1 MDMHYSPLRYPGGK
15 NKLATFIAKICVDNN
30 VKGHYIEPYAGG
42 ASVALFLL
50 IEGYVKRITIND
62 KDRSIYAL
70 WYSIL
75 HHTEKL
81 CRRIEDCDVSVNT
94 WKEQKV
100 IQHKKHKVNLLDL
113 GFSTLFLNRT
123 NRSGILTGGIIGGM
137 DQTGDYPIDCRFNK
151 SDLISRIRLIA
162 SRKNRIKIYNKDA
175 AELIGAIQSR
185 HQPKGTIIYFDPPY
199 YDKGGSLYMNHY
211 KQQDHL
217 EVSNIIK
224 GIGNIYWIVSYD
236 NVPEIKELYKEFY
249 KKEYSFKH
257 TAYEAREGKE
267 ILFFSPNLALPD
279 IPNWDPMNFKLRRRN
294 QGNIIFYKH
303 PVINNPELF
312 NQI

>member
-1 MDMHYSPLRYPGGK
+1 MHYSPLRYPGGK

-50 IEGYVKRITIND
+50 LEGYVKRITIND

-81 CRRIEDCDVSVNT
+81 CALIEQCEVSIDT
-94 WKEQKV
+94 WKKQRA
-100 IQHKKHKVNLLDL
+100 IQHKKDKVDLLHL

-123 NRSGILTGGIIGGM
+123 NRSGILTGGIIGGV
-137 DQTGDYPIDCRFNK
+137 DQNGNYKIDCSFNK
-151 SDLISRIRLIA
+151 ADLISRIKLIA
-162 SRKNRIKIYNKDA
+162 SNKDKIKIYNKDA
-175 AELIGAIQSR
+175 IELIESIRSK

-199 YDKGGSLYMNHY
+199 YDKGSSLYMNHY

-224 GIGNIYWIVSYD
+224 RIDNIYWIVSYD
-236 NVPEIKELYKEFY
+236 NVPEIKKLYDEFY

-267 ILFFSPNLALPD
+267 ILFFSPNLTLPD
-279 IPNWDPMNFKLRRRN
+279 IPDWDPLNFKLRRRN

-303 PVINNPELF
+303 PPIKNPELF
-312 NQI
+312 N